1 MSNDWLFEKRVRNIF
16 MPMKIIESAL
26 ETSIYVANM
35 RASGQKIGFVPTL
48 GGLHK
53 GHQLLMQKAREEND
67 VVVISIFLNPMQFR
81 KKQFI
86 EYPSDFEQDKTIA
99 QKTDIDLIFHP
110 SVDEMFPFVKRI
122 DDFFRFQNDEFR
134 MRDNKRFVVEPKDKN
149 GIDNLIRVPSTLV
162 EQLDGKLHPW
172 CFDGS
177 ATIVYKLFQILQ
189 PNRAYFGE
197 KDIQQLAILWK
208 MAETYFPSLKV
219 VGVPT
224 LREADGLAF
233 SSRNALLSDEQRQ
246 IALNV
251 HSALRHGESL
261 IRRGE
266 FEAFL
271 VLSAMKEIIK
281 VQSLVNIDYIDIV
294 DKKSLKPVS
303 QISGSIILYVAF
315 FINGIRLIDTLIVD

>member
-1 MSNDWLFEKRVRNIF
+1 
-16 MPMKIIESAL
+16 MKIIESAL
-26 ETSIYVANM
+26 EASAYIADM

-53 GHQLLMQKAREEND
+53 GHKLLMQRAREENE

-86 EYPSDFEQDKTIA
+86 EYPSDFELDRTIA
-99 QKTDIDLIFHP
+99 QKTDIDMIFHP
-110 SVDEMFPFVKRI
+110 PVDELFPFVKHI

-134 MRDNKRFVVEPKDKN
+134 MRDNKHFVIEPKDKN
-149 GIDNLIRVPSTLV
+149 GIDNLLRVPSTLV

-172 CFDGS
+172 FFDGS

-189 PNRAYFGE
+189 PDNAYFGE

-208 MAETYFPSLKV
+208 MAETYFPYLKV

-233 SSRNALLSDEQRQ
+233 SSRNVLLSDEQCQ
-246 IALNV
+246 VALNV

-261 IRRGE
+261 IRTGE
-266 FEAFL
+266 SEALL
-271 VLSAMKEIIK
+271 VLNAMKEIIK
-281 VQSLVNIDYIDIV
+281 AQSLVKIDYIDIV

-303 QISGSIILYVAF
+303 QISDGIILYVAF
-315 FINGIRLIDTLIVD
+315 FINGIRLTDTLIVD

>member
-1 MSNDWLFEKRVRNIF
+1 
-16 MPMKIIESAL
+16 MKIIESAL
-26 ETSIYVANM
+26 EASAYIADMKAN
-35 RASGQKIGFVPTL
+35 GKKIGFVPTL

-53 GHQLLMQKAREEND
+53 GHQLLMQRAREEND

-86 EYPSDFEQDKTIA
+86 EYPSDFDQDKTIA
-99 QKTDIDLIFHP
+99 QKNIDMIFHP
-110 SVDEMFPFVKRI
+110 SVDEMFPFVKHI

-134 MRDNKRFVVEPKDKN
+134 MRDNKHFVIEPKDKN
-149 GIDNLIRVPSTLV
+149 GIDNLLRVPSTLV

-189 PNRAYFGE
+189 PDNAYFGE

-208 MAETYFPSLKV
+208 MAETYFPYIKV

-233 SSRNALLSDEQRQ
+233 SSRNTLLSDEQRQ
-246 IALNV
+246 VALNV
-251 HSALRHGESL
+251 HSALRQGESL
-261 IRRGE
+261 IRKGKS
-266 FEAFL
+266 EALL
-271 VLSAMKEIIK
+271 VLNAMKEIIK
-281 VQSLVNIDYIDIV
+281 AQSLVNIDYIDIV

-303 QISGSIILYVAF
+303 QISDSIILYVAF